1 MSVSP
6 RPIGRWLRR
15 RAENVSVILLMT
27 VFVSFILQIV
37 FRYVLGWP
45 LGWTSEVSTLAW
57 VWLILWGAAFVVS
70 ESDEIRFDI
79 LYSSVSDVTR
89 RVFAVVTGVALV
101 ALFGVSLPAV
111 VDYVM
116 FMRVERA
123 SYIGVRLD
131 YLFSVYIVFAVAAI
145 ARYIWLS
152 WRAVRGESPEVTDP
166 ARLRDE

>member
-6 RPIGRWLRR
+6 RPIGRWLRQ
-15 RAENVSVILLMT
+15 RAENVSVILLMA

-37 FRYVLGWP
+37 FRYLLGWP

-57 VWLILWGAAFVVS
+57 VWLVLWGAAFVVT

-79 LYSSVSDVTR
+79 VYSSVSDGTR
-89 RVFAVVTGVALV
+89 RVFAVVTGVAIV
-101 ALFGVSLPAV
+101 ALLGVSLPAV

-116 FMRVERA
+116 FMRVERV

-131 YLFSVYIVFAVAAI
+131 YLFSVYVVFAVAAI
-145 ARYIWLS
+145 ARYLWLS
-152 WRAVRGESPEVTDP
+152 WKAVRGEAPEVTDP

>member
-6 RPIGRWLRR
+6 RPIGRWLRQ

-37 FRYVLGWP
+37 FRYLLGWP

-57 VWLILWGAAFVVS
+57 VWLVLWGAAFVVT

-79 LYSSVSDVTR
+79 VYSSVSDGTR
-89 RVFAVVTGVALV
+89 RVFAVATGVAIV